1 MVELLPG
8 LVLRMLLN
16 LSQKMTA
23 FYSPEGQ
30 KLILEDYYL
39 PDSLQSR
46 EHLEYDQASLSSS
59 SSQCFFDASF
69 LKSMVILENHAVES
83 QRLLLLGF

>member
-1 MVELLPG
+1 MNSQRQYCAESTQVDIICSDYEKSVDLLPG

-30 KLILEDYYL
+30 KLILEDCYL

-46 EHLEYDQASLSSS
+46 EHLEYD
-59 SSQCFFDASF
+59 
-69 LKSMVILENHAVES
+69 
-83 QRLLLLGF
+83 